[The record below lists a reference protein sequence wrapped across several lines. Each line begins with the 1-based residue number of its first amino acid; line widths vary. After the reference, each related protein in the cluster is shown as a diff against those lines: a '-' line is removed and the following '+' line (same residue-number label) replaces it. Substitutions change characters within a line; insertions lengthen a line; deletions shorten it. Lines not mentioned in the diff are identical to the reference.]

1 MRTPQLVLLGLAA
14 GLAPLLGCSA
24 RATTRPAPAPAQSAG
39 AVQEREL
46 AVREAKLDNGA
57 ITVRLEIPPNPPE
70 PKPAILANLSEGETM
85 ATDGVVIVTY
95 KINWF
100 LLKGAP
106 PLPPPADKNTVG
118 TWVLASPSAGRLGEH
133 YLGQIAA
140 TANIVVPKVLDYLQ
154 TVPDVD
160 MSRVAITG
168 VSTNGF
174 IALQAVAADQRL
186 HAASVMAACG
196 DYQRFLRYSSMG
208 MAGRPLTLDPDYAKW
223 VDAQAVINHPRRV
236 VHAAVLMVN
245 RVKDPLIPI
254 SCADE
259 TDRAL
264 RPAYAAAGGGNRYR
278 YVRIEEQEGHGFG
291 PKENAENLAWMRA
304 WMLGKR

>member
-1 MRTPQLVLLGLAA
+1 M
-14 GLAPLLGCSA
+14 
-24 RATTRPAPAPAQSAG
+24 
-39 AVQEREL
+39 
-46 AVREAKLDNGA
+46 VREAKLDGGA
-57 ITVRLEIPPNPPE
+57 ITVRLEIPPNPPGR
-70 PKPAILANLSEGETM
+70 KPAILANLNEAETM
-85 ATDGVVIVTY
+85 ATDGVVIVAY

-106 PLPPPADKNTVG
+106 PLPAPANKNTVG
-118 TWVLASPSAGRLGEH
+118 TWVLASPSAARLGEH

-160 MSRVAITG
+160 MARVAITG
-168 VSTNGF
+168 ASTNGF

-186 HAASVMAACG
+186 HAASVIAACG
-196 DYQRFLRYSSMG
+196 DYRRFLRYSSMG
-208 MAGRPLTLDPDYAKW
+208 MAGRPLKLDPDYARW
-223 VDAQAVINHPRRV
+223 LDSQAVINHPGGV

-264 RPAYAAAGGGNRYR
+264 RPAYAAVGRAEHFRYL
-278 YVRIEEQEGHGFG
+278 RIEEQEGHGFG
-291 PKENAENLAWMRA
+291 PTENAENLAWMRA
-304 WMLGKR
+304 WTLGKR